1 MMRLVLF
8 LLFSVT
14 VIAGDHCADIF
25 APPNLLVVTKQG
37 CEIKQSDDS
46 RNPTMAGTYRLRVWV
61 EYPNKKRWS
70 ILYAVR
76 EPGEVEKAMK
86 DCAQWMK
93 CVQKKQRKLLQKK
106 GK

>member
-46 RNPTMAGTYRLRVWV
+46 RNPTMAGTYH
-61 EYPNKKRWS
+61 KKRWS